1 MALHRLKD
9 FDVDYRDHFDG
20 DDIIGYDVY
29 SDNDKIGSVDDLL
42 VEDDGRI
49 RYLIVNTGLWV
60 VGKKVLLPIGRAR
73 IEFGDRRIYAK
84 DLTKSQVESLP
95 QYDENSMVD
104 YEHEEQV
111 RDVYRPTMTGAAPA
125 VYDRDSY
132 DYGTDADL
140 YDLNEHDHSTLR
152 LYQERLIASKIRQKV
167 GEVTLS
173 KHIETETAQVSV
185 PIEKE
190 RIVIERVP
198 VDAST
203 VVTPDEMAFREGE
216 VTRLEV
222 YEEVADVHKEA
233 FVREEVRMQKV
244 VDQDT
249 VTAQE
254 QVRREELDVTTEGHP
269 TIEKNV

>member
-1 MALHRLKD
+1 MALHKLKD
-9 FDVDYRDHFDG
+9 FDTDYHNHFDG
-20 DDIIGYDVY
+20 NDIIGYDVY
-29 SDNDKIGSVDDLL
+29 SDNDKIGSVDNLL

-49 RYLIVNTGLWV
+49 RYLIINTGLWV

-73 IEFGDRRIYAK
+73 LEFGDRRIYAK
-84 DLTKSQVESLP
+84 GLTKAQVESLP

-111 RDVYRPTMTGAAPA
+111 RGVYRPTNAAA
-125 VYDRDSY
+125 VYDRESY
-132 DYGTDADL
+132 DYQTDADL

-173 KHIETETAQVSV
+173 KHIETDTARVSV

-190 RIVIERVP
+190 RVVIERVP
-198 VDAST
+198 VDASA
-203 VVTPDEMAFREGE
+203 VVTPDEAAFHEGE

-222 YEEVADVHKEA
+222 YEEVADVRKEA

-249 VTAQE
+249 VTTQE

-269 TIEKNV
+269 VIEKNV